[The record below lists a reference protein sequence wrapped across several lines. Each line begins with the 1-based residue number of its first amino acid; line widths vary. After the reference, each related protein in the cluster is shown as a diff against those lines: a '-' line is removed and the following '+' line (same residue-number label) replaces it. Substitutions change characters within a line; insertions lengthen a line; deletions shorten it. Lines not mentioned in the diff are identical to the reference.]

1 MSLERGARRTLM
13 AAALLITGGVI
24 GRGLHSL
31 LPSAAAA
38 TTTDERLAAE
48 VLSDAVASAAETILP
63 SVVNISAT
71 HMEKVDKRFQHPFF
85 VPGME
90 DMFRRR
96 LDELPDEREARSL
109 GSGFFISDD
118 GYILTNNHVVEDAD
132 DILVTTHDEREF
144 KAEIIGT
151 DPSTDVALLKVEP
164 EGEIVPAKLGDS
176 STLRVGELAIA
187 VGNPFSSF
195 AGTVTLGIISANGR
209 SSLRFGGT
217 SPSIQDYIQT
227 DASIN
232 PGNSGG
238 PLANIRGEVIGIN
251 SAISSPSGV
260 NVGIGFAIPIG
271 LAREILGDLKEHGEV
286 RRAFLGVHIQNV
298 DANLAEAL
306 GLDGPEGVLVSGL
319 LDEGPAAEAGI
330 RDGDVIVEFN
340 GKLVESIPKLQRMVG
355 SAKVGT
361 TAKVVVIRDGKRKR
375 FKVELALMG
384 DVVET
389 ESEGSGADSDLWMG
403 LEVVSLDSPEAEA
416 AGIDAARGVMIVG
429 IEPGSPASRAELR
442 PGYVIQKL
450 GEFEISGLRDYR
462 KAREALAES
471 ADDRAIAVYVQLPG
485 GGQRYFALAP
495 E

>member
-1 MSLERGARRTLM
+1 MSLERGRRRSPM
-13 AAALLITGGVI
+13 VAALLISGGVF
-24 GRGLHSL
+24 GGGASPL
-31 LPSAAAA
+31 LSAASAA
-38 TTTDERLAAE
+38 TTTGDRHAAE

-85 VPGME
+85 IPGME

-132 DILVTTHDEREF
+132 NILVTTHDEREF
-144 KAEIIGT
+144 AAEIVGT

-164 EGEIVPAKLGDS
+164 EGKIVPANLGDS
-176 STLRVGELAIA
+176 SSLRIGELAIA

-209 SSLRFGGT
+209 SSLRFGST

-271 LAREILGDLKEHGEV
+271 LAREILDDLKEHGEV
-286 RRAFLGVHIQNV
+286 RRAFLGVHIQEV

-306 GLDGPEGVLVSGL
+306 GLDGPQGVLVSGL
-319 LDEGPAAEAGI
+319 LNDGPAAEAGI
-330 RDGDVIVEFN
+330 LDGDVIIEFN
-340 GKLVESIPKLQRMVG
+340 GRPVESIPKLQRMVG
-355 SAKVGT
+355 SSEVGT
-361 TAKVVVIRDGKRKR
+361 NAKVVVIRDGERKR
-375 FKVELALMG
+375 FKVELALMNN
-384 DVVET
+384 VVET
-389 ESEGSGADSDLWMG
+389 ESESAGSDGDPWMG
-403 LEVVSLDSPEAEA
+403 LEIVSLDSPEAKTA
-416 AGIDAARGVMIVG
+416 NIDATRGVMIVSV
-429 IEPGSPASRAELR
+429 EPGSPAARAELR

-450 GEFEISGLRDYR
+450 GVFEISGPRDF
-462 KAREALAES
+462 REARGELAKD
-471 ADDRAIAVYVQLPG
+471 AGDRAIAVYVRLPG

-495 E
+495 R